1 MNLKIKKFPAFI
13 FLIALSFFISCNL
26 ATDPGD
32 QEDAQPEPIEGK
44 ILFKVHEAHKE
55 YDCNCE
61 PSIVLSMATEIWYPY
76 CSNSIVNEIIQ
87 TGNTIDVKVS
97 GIYEPPLGLPAFGP
111 ATARKFLNLA
121 EGRYYLNFIYRWM
134 MDRYEVFVKKSSIEV
149 TGFVSLFTKFTE
161 PEFEVFWRYPRN
173 SFVYLCGTMTETSWI
188 GDDFLSVLLSEVN
201 LEEFKFP
208 DYGEICYPRSS
219 QGHYYD
225 MPARYFIYKSE
236 EDFDKAG
243 EILKSYN
250 ESVISSYS
258 GVGISLTNWKNKYF
272 YSWLFAS
279 R

>member
-1 MNLKIKKFPAFI
+1 
-13 FLIALSFFISCNL
+13 
-26 ATDPGD
+26 
-32 QEDAQPEPIEGK
+32 
-44 ILFKVHEAHKE
+44 
-55 YDCNCE
+55 
-61 PSIVLSMATEIWYPY
+61 
-76 CSNSIVNEIIQ
+76 
-87 TGNTIDVKVS
+87 
-97 GIYEPPLGLPAFGP
+97 
-111 ATARKFLNLA
+111 
-121 EGRYYLNFIYRWM
+121 M

-161 PEFEVFWRYPRN
+161 PEFEVFWRYPQN
-173 SFVYLCGTMTETSWI
+173 SFVYLCGTKTETSWI